1 MSFLLVGL
9 GNPGSKYEL
18 TRHNAGFLAVD
29 ALIDHFDFK
38 KKGKKFQSIL
48 YEGRIGDQNVT
59 IMKPQTYMNDSGTAV
74 QLFLSFFKIPVSDL
88 IVFYDDFD
96 IDLGKIKL
104 RLKGSGGT
112 HNGMKDIIQKLKTN
126 EIKRFRIGI
135 GPKSTELSTHNFVLS
150 AFQNQE
156 IPILEKA
163 LDTCNNA
170 ISSSIE
176 NFDKAMNLYNR

>member
-1 MSFLLVGL
+1 MSILLVGL

-18 TRHNAGFLAVD
+18 TRHNAGFLAAD

-74 QLFLSFFKIPVSDL
+74 QLFLSFFKIPVSQL

-96 IDLGKIKL
+96 IALGDIKL
-104 RLKGSGGT
+104 RFKGSGGT
-112 HNGMKDIIQKLKTN
+112 HNGMKDIIQKLKTT
-126 EIKRFRIGI
+126 ETYAM
-135 GPKSTELSTHNFVLS
+135 STTGGLIEVSATKELEANSKLGGVINVHKKTDKIVES
-150 AFQNQE
+150 
-156 IPILEKA
+156 
-163 LDTCNNA
+163 
-170 ISSSIE
+170 ISLGGVVNYI
-176 NFDKAMNLYNR
+176 YN